1 MAITIQRSPEVERY
15 LAYITAYEKAFKK
28 WEDRTGKIVKR
39 YRDDAK
45 EYSYGNEQAR
55 FNILWAN
62 VQTLVPAT
70 FSRLPQPDVSRRFRD
85 SDPVGRVASLLLER
99 ALEFEVR
106 HYPDYREAMKN
117 SVQDRFL
124 GGRGVAWVRYEPI
137 TSVQMPL
144 SDDETGDDPAI
155 IEGAG
160 ADQIT
165 DDAPLEQI
173 DDETAPVD
181 YVNWRDFGHSVARTW
196 EEVTCVWRRTY
207 LSYAKLCERFGEET
221 AMRVPLDVSPEDTN
235 SQSARMKS
243 GQSQM
248 NKQACIYEI
257 WDKTTQKAVWL
268 SKAVGEL
275 LDEKDDPLGL
285 DGFWPCAKPLY
296 GTTTTDTLV
305 PVPDFIQYQD
315 QANELDTIS
324 DRIDGLIKALKV
336 RGVYNAE
343 FKELQ
348 RLFTETG
355 NNDLIPVKSF
365 AAFAEKG
372 GLKGA
377 VDIVDLTPI
386 FQAMQALFQAREE
399 VIQQIHDITGISDI
413 MRGDTDAAETAAAQ
427 GIKARFGAIRLRNT
441 QDDVAVYATELLRLK
456 AQVICKKFQPATIL
470 TIASASQLLPDDQ
483 QVLPQAMSLLIGRQI
498 DPMEWQEIVQ
508 RAMQMQQ
515 SVVRNFRIEVDADS
529 LVQIDEDAEKQDRI
543 AFLTTMSQFL
553 QQAVPAAQATP
564 ELAPMLL
571 EMMKFGISAFKAGK
585 TLEGMFDSTMQQLQ
599 QSLKAQAGK
608 PKPPPVEIQKVQAES
623 QARIAEKQAGAQIDM
638 QMEQHKTQLEAAKL
652 QQNGQLEVLKAHLAQ
667 QTAEFEQRVQAQQA
681 AQQTAMEI
689 HRDEMARQQ
698 EAQLE
703 RMKAVMEADKAERDR
718 QFQLLMKMFD
728 GRVKLEVA
736 EISAETTLDAAQISA
751 AKAGSDE

>member
-1 MAITIQRSPEVERY
+1 MAATIQRAPEVERY

-28 WEDRTGKIVKR
+28 WEDRTQKIGKR

-144 SDDETGDDPAI
+144 SDDEAGDDPAV

-165 DDAPLEQI
+165 EDEPLEQI

-207 LSYAKLCERFGEET
+207 LSYSKLCERFGEET

-235 SQSARMKS
+235 SQQPRMRS

-275 LDEKDDPLGL
+275 LDEKDDPLEL
-285 DGFWPCAKPLY
+285 DGFWPCPKPLY
-296 GTTTTDTLV
+296 GTTTTDSLV

-386 FQAMQALFQAREE
+386 AMALQTLFEARAN
-399 VIQQIHDITGISDI
+399 VVDQIHEITGISDI

-427 GIKARFGAIRLRNT
+427 GIKARFGSVRLRNT
-441 QDDVAVYATELLRLK
+441 QEDVAIYASELLRLK
-456 AQVICKKFQPATIL
+456 AQVICNKFTDQTI
-470 TIASASQLLPDDQ
+470 IQMSSAAQLLPEDQ
-483 QVLPQAMSLLIGRQI
+483 QLVPQAI
-498 DPMEWQEIVQ
+498 
-508 RAMQMQQ
+508 QMLR
-515 SVVRNFRIEVDADS
+515 SNVVRNFRIEVDADS
-529 LVQIDEDAEKQDRI
+529 LVQIDEDAQKQDRVQ
-543 AFLTTMSQFL
+543 FLTTMSGFL

-585 TLEGMFDSTMQQLQ
+585 TLEGMFDSTMEQLQ
-599 QSLKAQAGK
+599 KALAQQAGQ
-608 PKPPPVEIQKVQAES
+608 PKPPPIEIQKVQAES
-623 QARIAEKQAGAQIDM
+623 QARMQEKQADAQIDM
-638 QMEQHKTQLEAAKL
+638 QKEEHKNQLDAAKL
-652 QQNGQLEVLKAHLAQ
+652 QQSGQLEMLKAHLAQ
-667 QTAEFEQRVQAQQA
+667 QTAEAEQRAQAQQA
-681 AQQTAMEI
+681 AQQTAMEM
-689 HRDEMARQQ
+689 HRDQMAREQ
-698 EAQLE
+698 EARLE
-703 RMKAVMEADKAERDR
+703 QMKMAIEADKADRDR
-718 QFQLLMKMFD
+718 QFQLLMKMMES
-728 GRVKLEVA
+728 RVKLEVA
-736 EISAETTLDAAQISA
+736 EIGAETTLDAAQISA

>member
-1 MAITIQRSPEVERY
+1 MAQATRTPEVERY
-15 LAYITAYEKAFKK
+15 IGYLTAYDKAFNK
-28 WEDRTGKIVKR
+28 WTDRTTKIVKR

-45 EYSYGNEQAR
+45 EYTYGSESAR

-85 SDPVGRVASLLLER
+85 SDPIGRVASLLLER

-117 SVQDRFL
+117 SVMDRFL
-124 GGRGVAWVRYEPI
+124 GGRGVAWVRYAPV
-137 TSVQMPL
+137 TSVQEPL
-144 SDDETGDDPAI
+144 SEDYSDGDAV

-165 DDAPLEQI
+165 DDEPLEQI

-181 YVNWRDFGHSVARTW
+181 YVHWKDFGHSVARTW
-196 EEVTCVWRRTY
+196 EEVHCVWRKVY
-207 LSYAKLCERFGEET
+207 MDYSAMCERFGEKT
-221 AMRVPLDVSPEDTN
+221 AMRVPYDAASPAEGYGESKMPT
-235 SQSARMKS
+235 
-243 GQSQM
+243 GQSQSS
-248 NKQACIYEI
+248 KQACIYEI
-257 WDKTTQKAVWL
+257 WDKKTQKAVWL
-268 SKAVGEL
+268 SKSVGQL

-285 DGFWPCAKPLY
+285 EGFWPCAKPLY
-296 GTTTTDTLV
+296 ATMTSDTLV

-355 NNDLIPVKSF
+355 NNDLVPVKSF

-372 GLKGA
+372 GLNGA
-377 VDIVDLTPI
+377 IDIVDLMPI
-386 FQAMQALFQAREE
+386 VQALQTAFQAREE
-399 VIQQIHDITGISDI
+399 VIQQIHDLTGISDI

-427 GIKARFGAIRLRNT
+427 GIKARFGAVRLRTT
-441 QDDVAVYATELLRLK
+441 QDDVAIYATELLRLK
-456 AQVICKKFQPATIL
+456 AQVICNKFQPATIL
-470 TIASASQLLPDDQ
+470 VMASASQLLPDDQ
-483 QVLPQAMSLLIGRQI
+483 AVLPQAMSLLTGRQI
-498 DPMEWQEIVQ
+498 EPMEWQEIVQ
-508 RAMQMQQ
+508 RSGQMAQK
-515 SVVRNFRIEVDADS
+515 VLRNFRIEVDADS

-543 AFLTTMSQFL
+543 SFLTTMSQFL

-585 TLEGMFDSTMQQLQ
+585 TLEGMFDSTMEQLQ
-599 QSLKAQAGK
+599 QSLKKQK
-608 PKPPPVEIQKVQAES
+608 DQPKPPPIEIQKVQAES
-623 QARIAEKQAGAQIDM
+623 QARIQEKQAGAQIDM
-638 QMEQHKTQLEAAKL
+638 QIEQQRNQIEGAKL
-652 QQNGQLEVLKAHLAQ
+652 QQQGQLEMLKAHLEQ
-667 QTAEFEQRVQAQQA
+667 QSAEFEQRVQAQQA
-681 AQQTAMEI
+681 AQETAMEMQ
-689 HRDEMARQQ
+689 RDEANRQSQ
-698 EAQLE
+698 E
-703 RMKAVMEADKAERDR
+703 RMEQMKAMLEADKAERDR
-718 QFQLLMKMFD
+718 QFQMLIAAMNNQ
-728 GRVKLEVA
+728 VKLEVA
-736 EISAETTLDAAQISA
+736 EIGAQTTLEASQISA
-751 AKAGSDE
+751 AKSGSDE

>member
-1 MAITIQRSPEVERY
+1 MAATLQRSPEVERY
-15 LAYITAYEKAFKK
+15 LAYITAYDKAFNK
-28 WEDRTGKIVKR
+28 WQDRTQKIVKR

-117 SVQDRFL
+117 SVIDRFL
-124 GGRGVAWVRYEPI
+124 GGRGVAWVRYEPV
-137 TSVQMPL
+137 TSVQEPL
-144 SDDETGDDPAI
+144 TPDETGDDPAI

-160 ADQIT
+160 APQIT
-165 DDAPLEQI
+165 EDEPLEQI

-207 LSYAKLCERFGEET
+207 LSYSKLCERFGEEV

-235 SQSARMKS
+235 SQQSRMKT

-248 NKQACIYEI
+248 NKQACVYEI

-275 LDEKDDPLGL
+275 LDEKSDPLGL
-285 DGFWPCAKPLY
+285 EGFWPCAKPLY
-296 GTTTTDTLV
+296 ATTTTDTLV

-324 DRIDGLIKALKV
+324 DRIDGLIQALKV

-386 FQAMQALFQAREE
+386 FQAMQALFQARED

-427 GIKARFGAIRLRNT
+427 GIKARFGAVRLRST
-441 QDDVAVYATELLRLK
+441 QDDVAMYATELLRLK
-456 AQVICKKFQPATIL
+456 AQVICNKFQPATIL
-470 TIASASQLLPDDQ
+470 VMSSASQLLPDDQ
-483 QVLPQAMSLLIGRQI
+483 AILPQAMSLLLGRQI
-498 DPMEWQEIVQ
+498 DPMEWQMIVQ
-508 RAMQMQQ
+508 RAGQMQQ
-515 SVVRNFRIEVDADS
+515 KVLRNFRIEVDADS

-543 AFLTTMSQFL
+543 SFLTTMSQFL

-599 QSLKAQAGK
+599 QALKAQQGQ

-623 QARIAEKQAGAQIDM
+623 QARIQEKQAGAQVEIQLEQAKLGLQREKMQGDM
-638 QMEQHKTQLEAAKL
+638 QMEAMR
-652 QQNGQLEVLKAHLAQ
+652 AHLDQ
-667 QTAEFEQRVQAQQA
+667 QTAVMEQHAQAQQD
-681 AQQTAMEI
+681 AQQQALEA
-689 HRDEMARQQ
+689 HRDQLKAENDAR
-698 EAQLE
+698 LE
-703 RMKAVMEADKAERDR
+703 QMRMMIDAANKEADRK
-718 QFQLLMKMFD
+718 FQMLIAAMNNQ
-728 GRVKLEVA
+728 VKLEVA
-736 EISAETTLDAAQISA
+736 EIGAETTLDAAQISA
-751 AKAGSDE
+751 ANAGSAE

>member
-1 MAITIQRSPEVERY
+1 MAATIQRSPEVERY
-15 LAYITAYEKAFKK
+15 LGYITAYEKAFSK
-28 WEDRTGKIVKR
+28 WTDRSTKIGKR

-45 EYSYGNEQAR
+45 EYTYGSESAR

-70 FSRLPQPDVSRRFRD
+70 FSRLPQPDVSRRFQD

-124 GGRGVAWVRYEPI
+124 CGRGVAWVRYEPV
-137 TSVQMPL
+137 TSVQEPL
-144 SDDETGDDPAI
+144 TPDETGDDPAV

-160 ADQIT
+160 AEQIT

-196 EEVTCVWRRTY
+196 EEVTCVWRKVY
-207 LSYAKLCERFGEET
+207 LPYSKLCERFGEET

-235 SQSARMKS
+235 SQQSRMKT

-248 NKQACIYEI
+248 NKQACVYEI
-257 WDKTTQKAVWL
+257 WDKTTQKAIWL
-268 SKAVGEL
+268 SKSIGDL
-275 LDEKDDPLGL
+275 LDEKDDPLEL

-296 GTTTTDTLV
+296 GTMTTDTLV

-365 AAFAEKG
+365 AGFAEKG

-377 VDIVDLTPI
+377 VDFVDLAPI
-386 FQAMQALFQAREE
+386 AQALDTLFQARAN
-399 VIQQIHDITGISDI
+399 VVDQIHEITGISDI

-427 GIKARFGAIRLRNT
+427 GIKARFGSVRLRNT
-441 QDDVAVYATELLRLK
+441 QEDVAIYASELLRLK
-456 AQVICKKFQPATIL
+456 AQVICNKFTDQTI
-470 TIASASQLLPDDQ
+470 IQMSSAAQLLPEDQ
-483 QVLPQAMSLLIGRQI
+483 AIVPQAI
-498 DPMEWQEIVQ
+498 
-508 RAMQMQQ
+508 QMLR
-515 SVVRNFRIEVDADS
+515 SNVVRNFRIEVDADS
-529 LVQIDEDAEKQDRI
+529 LVQIDEDAQKQDRVQ
-543 AFLTTMSQFL
+543 FLTTMSGFL
-553 QQAVPAAQATP
+553 QQAVPAAQQTP

-585 TLEGMFDSTMQQLQ
+585 TLEGMFDSTMEQLQ
-599 QSLKAQAGK
+599 KSLAQQAGQ
-608 PKPPPVEIQKVQAES
+608 PKPPPIEIQKITAES
-623 QARIAEKQAGAQIDM
+623 QARMQEKQQGAQIDM
-638 QMEQHKTQLEAAKL
+638 QTEQHRDQLDAAKL
-652 QQNGQLEVLKAHLAQ
+652 QQQGQLEMLKAHLAQ
-667 QTAEFEQRVQAQQA
+667 QTAIAEQQAQARQD
-681 AQQTAMEI
+681 AQQQMLEA
-689 HRDEMARQQ
+689 HRDQMQRES
-698 EAQLE
+698 EE
-703 RMKAVMEADKAERDR
+703 RVEQMRAMIDAANKEADRK
-718 QFQLLMKMFD
+718 FQLLMTMMKNQTT
-728 GRVKLEVA
+728 LEVA
-736 EISAETTLDAAQISA
+736 ELGAQTTLDAAQISA
-751 AKAGSDE
+751 ANAGSGE

>member
-1 MAITIQRSPEVERY
+1 MAITIQRSPEMERY

-28 WEDRTGKIVKR
+28 WEDRTQKIGKR

-137 TSVQMPL
+137 TSVQEPV
-144 SDDETGDDPAI
+144 SPDEAGDDPAI

-207 LSYAKLCERFGEET
+207 LSYSKLCERFGEET

-235 SQSARMKS
+235 SQQSRMKT

-248 NKQACIYEI
+248 NKQACVYEI

-275 LDEKDDPLGL
+275 LDEKDDPLEL
-285 DGFWPCAKPLY
+285 DGFWPCPKPLY

-386 FQAMQALFQAREE
+386 ATALQTLFEARAN
-399 VIQQIHDITGISDI
+399 VVDQIHEITGISDI

-427 GIKARFGAIRLRNT
+427 GIKARFGSVRLRNT
-441 QDDVAVYATELLRLK
+441 QEDVAIYASELLRLK
-456 AQVICKKFQPATIL
+456 AQVICNKFTDQTI
-470 TIASASQLLPDDQ
+470 IQMSSAAQLLPEDQ
-483 QVLPQAMSLLIGRQI
+483 QLVPQAL
-498 DPMEWQEIVQ
+498 
-508 RAMQMQQ
+508 QMLR
-515 SVVRNFRIEVDADS
+515 SNVVRNFRIEVDADS
-529 LVQIDEDAEKQDRI
+529 LVQIDEDAQKQDRVQ
-543 AFLTTMSQFL
+543 FLTTMSGFL
-553 QQAVPAAQATP
+553 QQAVPAAQQTP

-585 TLEGMFDSTMQQLQ
+585 TLEGMFDSTMEQLQ
-599 QSLKAQAGK
+599 KALAQQAGQ
-608 PKPPPVEIQKVQAES
+608 PKPPPMEIQKVQAES
-623 QARIAEKQAGAQIDM
+623 AARMQEKQADAQITM
-638 QMEQHKTQLEAAKL
+638 QLDQHKTQLEAAKL
-652 QQNGQLEVLKAHLAQ
+652 QQSGQLEMLKAHLAQ

-681 AQQTAMEI
+681 AQQTAMEM
-689 HRDEMARQQ
+689 HRDEMARQA
-698 EAQLE
+698 EE
-703 RMKAVMEADKAERDR
+703 RTEQMKAMLEADKAERDR

-736 EISAETTLDAAQISA
+736 EIGAETTLDAAQISA

>member
-1 MAITIQRSPEVERY
+1 MAATLQRSPEVERY
-15 LAYITAYEKAFKK
+15 LAYITAYDKAFNK
-28 WEDRTGKIVKR
+28 WQERTQKIVKR

-85 SDPVGRVASLLLER
+85 SDPIGRVASLLLER

-117 SVQDRFL
+117 SVIDRFL
-124 GGRGVAWVRYEPI
+124 GGRGVAWVRYEPV
-137 TSVQMPL
+137 TSVQEPL
-144 SDDETGDDPAI
+144 TPDETGDDSAV

-165 DDAPLEQI
+165 EDGPLEQI

-207 LSYAKLCERFGEET
+207 LSYSKLCERFGEEV
-221 AMRVPLDVSPEDTN
+221 ARRVPLDVSPEDNN
-235 SQSARMKS
+235 SQQSRMKT
-243 GQSQM
+243 GQSQI
-248 NKQACIYEI
+248 NKQACVYEI

-285 DGFWPCAKPLY
+285 EGFWPCAKPLY
-296 GTTTTDTLV
+296 ATTTTDTLV

-343 FKELQ
+343 FSELR

-386 FQAMQALFQAREE
+386 FQAMQALFQARED

-427 GIKARFGAIRLRNT
+427 GIKARFGAIRLRST
-441 QDDVAVYATELLRLK
+441 QDDVAMYATELLRLK
-456 AQVICKKFQPATIL
+456 AQVICNKFQPATIL
-470 TIASASQLLPDDQ
+470 VMASASQLLPEDQ
-483 QVLPQAMSLLIGRQI
+483 QILPQAMSLLLGRQI
-498 DPMEWQEIVQ
+498 DPLEWQAIVA
-508 RAMQMQQ
+508 RTGQMQQ
-515 SVVRNFRIEVDADS
+515 KVLRNFRIEVDADS

-543 AFLTTMSQFL
+543 SFLTTMSQFL
-553 QQAVPAAQATP
+553 KEALPAAEQTP

-599 QSLKAQAGK
+599 QALKAQAGQ

-623 QARIAEKQAGAQIDM
+623 TARMQEKQADAQITM
-638 QMEQHKTQLEAAKL
+638 QLDEHKNQLEAAKL
-652 QQNGQLEVLKAHLAQ
+652 QLNGQLEVLKAHLAQ
-667 QTAEFEQRVQAQQA
+667 QTAEFEQRAQAQQA
-681 AQQTAMEI
+681 AQQTAMEM

-698 EAQLE
+698 DARLE
-703 RMKAVMEADKAERDR
+703 QMKAVMEADKAERDR
-718 QFQLLMKMFD
+718 QFQLLMKILD
-728 GRVKLEVA
+728 SRVRLEVA
-736 EISAETTLDAAQISA
+736 ELASETTLDAAQISA
-751 AKAGSDE
+751 ANAGSGE